1 MKCKAC
7 NGKGYFTECIYES
20 DEIGFVDKNYECAV
34 CHGTGQIEQTHFE
47 YMQSCTMEE
56 LGCFICEKLMH
67 GACGECKFMKPIDGR
82 HTCCLREWLKQ
93 PHTIKE

>member
-1 MKCKAC
+1 MRCPCC
-7 NGKGYFTECIYES
+7 NGTGRTQMVTLVQGADFPCIEC
-20 DEIGFVDKNYECAV
+20 N
-34 CHGTGQIEQTHFE
+34 GTGEVEQTEQEF
-47 YMQSCTMEE
+47 MQSCTMEE

-82 HTCCLREWLKQ
+82 HTCGLREWLKQ

>member
-1 MKCKAC
+1 MKCKMCKGKGKLKTYYRGQKDYVKCEMC
-7 NGKGYFTECIYES
+7 NG
-20 DEIGFVDKNYECAV
+20 
-34 CHGTGQIEQTHFE
+34 TGEVSETGKVEQTEQEF
-47 YMQSCTMEE
+47 MQSCTMEE

-82 HTCCLREWLKQ
+82 HTCGLREWLKQ